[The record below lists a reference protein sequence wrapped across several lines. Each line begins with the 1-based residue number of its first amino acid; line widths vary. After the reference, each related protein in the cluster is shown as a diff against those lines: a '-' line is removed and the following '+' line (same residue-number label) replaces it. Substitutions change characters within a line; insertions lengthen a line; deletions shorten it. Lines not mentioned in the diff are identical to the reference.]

1 MTGGSDDERGPALTL
16 EGEESVV
23 DPPRCQHQP
32 VHLHDLLIGQAQFT
46 VMEVPVE
53 IHAVSAM
60 AGQLRS
66 SPLRRKR
73 RRSPI
78 SRIRS
83 SASKTAAWFGLT
95 CCSLDARR
103 MALVA
108 PKMESTRCIARI
120 FE

>member
-1 MTGGSDDERGPALTL
+1 MTGGSDDEGGPALTL

-23 DPPRCQHQP
+23 DPPRRQHQP

-66 SPLRRKR
+66 SPLRGSGGG
-73 RRSPI
+73 RRSPDPVLGEQD
-78 SRIRS
+78 RRLVRVDLL
-83 SASKTAAWFGLT
+83 F
-95 CCSLDARR
+95 LDARR